1 MPMYKLGLVT
11 ASFQPI
17 TKRHYVL
24 IKEALKSCKKLV
36 IGIENAEA
44 IWDAENPL
52 SYNTRRIVL
61 EELFKT
67 DLDRITFI
75 PLVSINKVATPT
87 INNDNMIGY
96 ILNSCKLF
104 ERAYPEVW
112 FTTMFVTYQD
122 AIFTLRAFDVEVKTV
137 TDVPEIS
144 CSDVRAKII
153 EKPEDKN
160 SWIDNFPEM
169 TEPTLN
175 KMVIDIL
182 LTDSYL
188 NNPTAKEAID
198 KEFNKFTK
206 RAEKRKTSKAAE

>member
-1 MPMYKLGLVT
+1 MYNLGLVT

-17 TKRHYVL
+17 TKRHYEL
-24 IKEALKSCKKLV
+24 IKKALNSCKKLV

-75 PLVSINKVATPT
+75 PLVSIGKCQFAT
-87 INNDNMIGY
+87 INDEHMIGY

-104 ERAYPEVW
+104 ERTYPEAW
-112 FTTMFVTYQD
+112 FTTVFVTNQD
-122 AIFTLRAFDVEVKTV
+122 AISILNEFNVEAKTIAG
-137 TDVPEIS
+137 VPEIS
-144 CSDVRAKII
+144 CLDVRAKII
-153 EKPEDKN
+153 ENPEDRN
-160 SWIDNFPEM
+160 SWIDNFPVM

>member
-1 MPMYKLGLVT
+1 MYNLGLVT
-11 ASFQPI
+11 ASFQPV
-17 TKRHYVL
+17 TKRHYEL
-24 IKEALKSCKKLV
+24 IKKALNSCKKLV

-52 SYNTRRIVL
+52 SYNTRRVVL

-75 PLVSINKVATPT
+75 PLVNIGKRQPATV
-87 INNDNMIGY
+87 NDEHMIGY

-104 ERAYPEVW
+104 ERAYPEAW
-112 FTTMFVTYQD
+112 FTTVFVTNQD
-122 AIFTLRAFDVEVKTV
+122 ALSTLKTFNVEVRTV
-137 TDVPEIS
+137 VEVPDIS
-144 CSDVRAKII
+144 CSEVRAKII
-153 EKPEDKN
+153 ENPEDKN
-160 SWIDNFPEM
+160 SWIDNFPVM
-169 TEPTLN
+169 SEPTVN

-206 RAEKRKTSKAAE
+206 RAEKRKTSKVAE

>member
-1 MPMYKLGLVT
+1 MYNLGLVT
-11 ASFQPI
+11 ASFQPV
-17 TKRHYVL
+17 TKRHYEL
-24 IKEALKSCKKLV
+24 IKKALNSCKKLV

-52 SYNTRRIVL
+52 SYNTRRVVL

-75 PLVSINKVATPT
+75 PLVNIGKRQPATV
-87 INNDNMIGY
+87 NDEHMIGY

-104 ERAYPEVW
+104 ERAYPEAW
-112 FTTMFVTYQD
+112 FTTVFVTNQD
-122 AIFTLRAFDVEVKTV
+122 ALATLKTFNVEVRTV
-137 TDVPEIS
+137 VEVPDIS
-144 CSDVRAKII
+144 CSEVRVKVI
-153 EKPEDKN
+153 ENPEDKN
-160 SWIDNFPEM
+160 SWIDNFPVM
-169 TEPTLN
+169 SEPTVN

-206 RAEKRKTSKAAE
+206 RVEKRKTSKAAE

>member
-1 MPMYKLGLVT
+1 MYNLGLVT
-11 ASFQPI
+11 ASFQPV
-17 TKRHYVL
+17 TKRHYEL
-24 IKEALKSCKKLV
+24 IKKALNSCKKLV

-75 PLVSINKVATPT
+75 PLVSIDKCATAT
-87 INNDNMIGY
+87 INDEHMITY
-96 ILNSCKLF
+96 VLNSCKLF
-104 ERAYPEVW
+104 ERAYPDAW
-112 FTTMFVTYQD
+112 FTTMFVTFQD
-122 AIFTLRAFDVEVKTV
+122 AIATLKTFDVEVKTV
-137 TDVPEIS
+137 VEVPDIS
-144 CSDVRAKII
+144 CSDIRAKII
-153 EKPEDKN
+153 ENPEDKN
-160 SWIDNFPEM
+160 SWIDNFPVM
-169 TEPTLN
+169 SEPTLN

-206 RAEKRKTSKAAE
+206 RAEKRKTGKAAE

>member
-1 MPMYKLGLVT
+1 MYNLGLVT
-11 ASFQPI
+11 ASFQPV
-17 TKRHYVL
+17 TKRHYEL
-24 IKEALKSCKKLV
+24 IKKALNSCKKLV

-52 SYNTRRIVL
+52 SYNTRRVVL

-75 PLVSINKVATPT
+75 PLVSINKRAGAT
-87 INNDNMIGY
+87 INDENMIGY

-122 AIFTLRAFDVEVKTV
+122 ALSTLKTFNVEVKTV
-137 TDVPEIS
+137 VEVPDIS
-144 CSDVRAKII
+144 CSEVRAKII
-153 EKPEDKN
+153 ENPEDKN
-160 SWIDNFPEM
+160 SWIDNFPVISES
-169 TEPTLN
+169 TLN

-206 RAEKRKTSKAAE
+206 RADKRKTSKATE

>member
-1 MPMYKLGLVT
+1 MYNLGVVT
-11 ASFQPI
+11 ASFQPV
-17 TKRHYVL
+17 TKRHYEL
-24 IKEALKSCKKLV
+24 IKKALNSCKKLV

-44 IWDAENPL
+44 IWDANNPL

-75 PLVSINKVATPT
+75 PLVSISKCTTAT
-87 INNDNMIGY
+87 INDEHMITY

-104 ERAYPEVW
+104 ERAYPDAW
-112 FTTMFVTYQD
+112 FTTMLVTYQD
-122 AIFTLRAFDVEVKTV
+122 AISTLRTFNVEVKTIA
-137 TDVPEIS
+137 DVSDIS
-144 CSDVRAKII
+144 CSEVRTKII
-153 EKPEDKN
+153 ENPEDKN
-160 SWIDNFPEM
+160 SWIDNFPVM
-169 TEPTLN
+169 SEPTLN

-198 KEFNKFTK
+198 KEFTKFTK
-206 RAEKRKTSKAAE
+206 RAEKRKTSKVTE